1 MFLPRATR
9 EETPDLIDNIQDI
22 IRATLVELNT
32 CMPGVIVSYD
42 AATSR
47 CDVSPG
53 FARKFIDPSLGDTSD
68 GVTFRADITDV
79 PIMFPRGKDG
89 GITFPI
95 APGDPVL
102 LVFSQRALD
111 DWKDVGGA
119 AVPPSARLHNITD
132 AIAIPGLFSLPD
144 AVSAKTPPSD
154 KTAVYGD
161 KVFVGDPD
169 ETLTPVTPVAPA
181 VGASLPGPRVSTP
194 APINV
199 ALDLTNLMHRFMTLM
214 LNANYGGLPNA
225 GGGGMDAGTIVEI
238 QQLIADLEKLQ

>member
-32 CMPGVIVSYD
+32 CMPGVIVRYD
-42 AATSR
+42 ADTSR

-169 ETLTPVTPVAPA
+169 ETLTPVAPVAP
-181 VGASLPGPRVSTP
+181 VVQTVLPGPAAPTP
-194 APINV
+194 PPSGEAVDLVNV
-199 ALDLTNLMHRFMTLM
+199 LLRFMTLM
-214 LNANYGGLPNA
+214 KNANYGGLA
-225 GGGGMDAGTIVEI
+225 MTGGGGMDAGTAAEVT
-238 QQLIADLEKLQ
+238 QLTTDLEKLQ